1 MVVSSSNRVVHK
13 ATLKFFTF
21 MNLLRRLTRI
31 APLRRSPIRVPL
43 ARKAPASI
51 RWSSTETEDD
61 SLDITYSYTPPKK
74 PANDS
79 DGAVLELDQATAE
92 AFQVASEDPNL
103 ANATI
108 EPVQL
113 YPNFLEFNSLY
124 DSYTTH
130 DTYVDGYKLRT
141 TLINDPPIFSAEPR
155 LQNRKKTKIEAVQGG
170 KRPGEEGA
178 LEDADE
184 VADEIQAKERRVTEY
199 DDPTSELYDEVD
211 DWIRQPPDP
220 DMLEKDHDPTE
231 SLPIDPRV
239 ANDLMRFPLIR
250 RRVVHQTGKGK
261 IASQYILMVVG
272 NGKGLVGFGEGKH
285 GRAQLALEQAFNEAC
300 KNMDYVDMFEGRTLW
315 HNLGTK
321 LGSTQILMRP
331 RPLGFGLRC
340 GPFMH
345 QVCKAAGIKDVS
357 GKVWGSRNG
366 MQIVKATCRV
376 LHGGHAPLA
385 LGDGTGGPGKRLE
398 SAFGMRGREAIQWER
413 GRKLHDDRL
422 W

>member
-1 MVVSSSNRVVHK
+1 MH
-13 ATLKFFTF
+13 
-21 MNLLRRLTRI
+21 LLLRLTRF
-31 APLRRSPIRVPL
+31 APLRRSPTPFPVARIVPTN
-43 ARKAPASI
+43 I

-61 SLDITYSYTPPKK
+61 SLNITYSYSPPKK

-92 AFQVASEDPNL
+92 AFEAASEGPNL
-103 ANATI
+103 AI

-130 DTYVDGYKLRT
+130 DTHVDGHKLRT
-141 TLINDPPIFSAEPR
+141 ILINDPPIFSTEPR
-155 LQNRKKTKIEAVQGG
+155 LQNRKKTKIQTVQEEKG
-170 KRPGEEGA
+170 PGEEGA
-178 LEDADE
+178 LVGADGG
-184 VADEIQAKERRVTEY
+184 AQAKERQVIEY

-231 SLPIDPRV
+231 SLPINSRL
-239 ANDLMRFPLIR
+239 ASDLMRFPLVR

-285 GRAQLALEQAFNEAC
+285 ERAQLALEQAFNEAC

-385 LGDGTGGPGKRLE
+385 LGDGVGGPGKRLE
-398 SAFGMRGREAIQWER
+398 SGIGMRGREAIQWER
-413 GRKLHDDRL
+413 GKKLHDDRL

>member
-1 MVVSSSNRVVHK
+1 MI
-13 ATLKFFTF
+13 
-21 MNLLRRLTRI
+21 LLPRLTRF
-31 APLRRSPIRVPL
+31 ASLGRSPIRVPL
-43 ARKAPASI
+43 ARIVPATSL
-51 RWSSTETEDD
+51 RWSSTEAEDD
-61 SLDITYSYTPPKK
+61 SLNVTYSYSPPKK
-74 PANDS
+74 PATDS
-79 DGAVLELDQATAE
+79 DGAILELDQATAE
-92 AFQVASEDPNL
+92 AIQAASEDPNV
-103 ANATI
+103 TI

-130 DTYVDGYKLRT
+130 DTYADGYKLRT
-141 TLINDPPIFSAEPR
+141 TLINDPPIFSTDPR
-155 LQNRKKTKIEAVQGG
+155 LQNRKKTKIETVEGE
-170 KRPGEEGA
+170 KEPGEEGL
-178 LEDADE
+178 LEGADE
-184 VADEIQAKERRVTEY
+184 GVGEVRAKERRVTES
-199 DDPTSELYDEVD
+199 DEPTSELYDEVD

-231 SLPIDPRV
+231 SLSIDPRV
-239 ANDLMRFPLIR
+239 AGDLMRFPLVR

-261 IASQYILMVVG
+261 VGSQYILMVVG

-285 GRAQLALEQAFNEAC
+285 ERAQLALEQAFNEAC

-315 HNLGTK
+315 HSLSTK

-398 SAFGMRGREAIQWER
+398 SGFGMRGRGAIQWER

>member
-1 MVVSSSNRVVHK
+1 
-13 ATLKFFTF
+13 
-21 MNLLRRLTRI
+21 MNLLPRLTRF
-31 APLRRSPIRVPL
+31 APLRHLPVRVPL
-43 ARKAPASI
+43 AGRAPTNV

-61 SLDITYSYTPPKK
+61 SLDITYSYSPPKK

-79 DGAVLELDQATAE
+79 DGAVLELDQETAK
-92 AFQVASEDPNL
+92 ALQAASEDPNL
-103 ANATI
+103 ANAPI

-124 DSYTTH
+124 DSYTAH
-130 DTYVDGYKLRT
+130 DTHVDGYKLRT
-141 TLINDPPIFSAEPR
+141 TLINDPPIFSSEPR
-155 LQNRKKTKIEAVQGG
+155 LQNRKKTRIETVEGE
-170 KRPGEEGA
+170 KEPGEEGA
-178 LEDADE
+178 LGD
-184 VADEIQAKERRVTEY
+184 VQAKDRQAIQS
-199 DDPTSELYDEVD
+199 DDPTSELYDEAD

-239 ANDLMRFPLIR
+239 AGDLMRFPLVR

-272 NGKGLVGFGEGKH
+272 NGNGLVGFGEGKH
-285 GRAQLALEQAFNEAC
+285 ERAQLALEQAFNEAC

-385 LGDGTGGPGKRLE
+385 LGDGIGGPGKRLE
-398 SAFGMRGREAIQWER
+398 SGFGMRGRDAIQWER
-413 GRKLHDDRL
+413 GRKLYDNRL

>member
-1 MVVSSSNRVVHK
+1 
-13 ATLKFFTF
+13 
-21 MNLLRRLTRI
+21 MNVLPRLTRF
-31 APLRRSPIRVPL
+31 APLRRSPTRVSV
-43 ARKAPASI
+43 AKIVPANI
-51 RWSSTETEDD
+51 RWSSTETDDD
-61 SLDITYSYTPPKK
+61 SLNVTYSYSPPKK
-74 PANDS
+74 QANDS
-79 DGAVLELDQATAE
+79 DGAVLELDQAAAE
-92 AFQVASEDPNL
+92 ALQAASEDPNL
-103 ANATI
+103 TV

-130 DTYVDGYKLRT
+130 DSYVDGHKLRT
-141 TLINDPPIFSAEPR
+141 TLINDPPIFSNEPW
-155 LQNRKKTKIEAVQGG
+155 LQNRKKTKIETVQEEEE
-170 KRPGEEGA
+170 PGEEGSLRRA
-178 LEDADE
+178 NKGADE
-184 VADEIQAKERRVTEY
+184 VQAKERQVIEY
-199 DDPTSELYDEVD
+199 EEPTSELYDEVD

-231 SLPIDPRV
+231 SLSINPRI
-239 ANDLMRFPLIR
+239 AADLMRFPLIR

-285 GRAQLALEQAFNEAC
+285 ERAQLALEQAFNEAC

-315 HNLGTK
+315 HNLDTK

-340 GPFMH
+340 GPYMH

-385 LGDGTGGPGKRLE
+385 LGDGIGGPGKRLE
-398 SAFGMRGREAIQWER
+398 SGIGMRGREAVQWER
-413 GRKLHDDRL
+413 GRKLYDDRL

>member
-1 MVVSSSNRVVHK
+1 
-13 ATLKFFTF
+13 
-21 MNLLRRLTRI
+21 MNLFPRLTRL
-31 APLRRSPIRVPL
+31 AALRRPPIPVPSV
-43 ARKAPASI
+43 RTAPTYI
-51 RWSSTETEDD
+51 RWSSTEVEDD
-61 SLDITYSYTPPKK
+61 SLDVTYSYSPPKK
-74 PANDS
+74 PASDS
-79 DGAVLELDQATAE
+79 DGAVLEVDQATAE
-92 AFQVASEDPNL
+92 ALKAASEDPNL
-103 ANATI
+103 ANATM

-130 DTYVDGYKLRT
+130 DTYVDGYKLGT
-141 TLINDPPIFSAEPR
+141 TLINDPPVFSTEPR
-155 LQNRKKTKIEAVQGG
+155 LQNRKKTKIEATQGE
-170 KRPGEEGA
+170 KEPGDGGA
-178 LEDADE
+178 LGGANEGVGE
-184 VADEIQAKERRVTEY
+184 VRGKERQITEF
-199 DDPTSELYDEVD
+199 DEPTTELHNEVD
-211 DWIRQPPDP
+211 EWIRQPPDP

-231 SLPIDPRV
+231 SLPINPRV
-239 ANDLMRFPLIR
+239 ADDLMRFPLVR

-285 GRAQLALEQAFNEAC
+285 ERAQLALEQAFNEAC

-315 HNLGTK
+315 SNLSTK

-376 LHGGHAPLA
+376 LHGGHAPLSF
-385 LGDGTGGPGKRLE
+385 GDGVGGPGKRLE
-398 SAFGMRGREAIQWER
+398 SGFGMRGREAIQWER

>member
-1 MVVSSSNRVVHK
+1 MHLVP
-13 ATLKFFTF
+13 
-21 MNLLRRLTRI
+21 RLTRF
-31 APLRRSPIRVPL
+31 APLRRSPTRVSV
-43 ARKAPASI
+43 ARVIPANI

-61 SLDITYSYTPPKK
+61 SLNVTYSYSPPKK
-74 PANDS
+74 PADDS

-92 AFQVASEDPNL
+92 AFQAASEDPNL
-103 ANATI
+103 EI
-108 EPVQL
+108 EPVQV

-124 DSYTTH
+124 DTYTTH

-141 TLINDPPIFSAEPR
+141 TLINDPPIFSTVPR
-155 LQNRKKTKIEAVQGG
+155 FQNRKKSKIEAVQEE
-170 KRPGEEGA
+170 KEPGEEGV
-178 LEDADE
+178 LGGVDKGVDE
-184 VADEIQAKERRVTEY
+184 RQAKERQVIEY
-199 DDPTSELYDEVD
+199 DEPTSELYDEVD

-220 DMLEKDHDPTE
+220 NMLEKDHDPTE
-231 SLPIDPRV
+231 SLSIDPRF
-239 ANDLMRFPLIR
+239 ADDLMRFPLVR

-261 IASQYILMVVG
+261 IASQYVLIVVG

-285 GRAQLALEQAFNEAC
+285 ERGQLALEQAFNEAC

-315 HNLGTK
+315 QNLGTK

-376 LHGGHAPLA
+376 LHGGHAPPA
-385 LGDGTGGPGKRLE
+385 LGDGIGGPGKRLE
-398 SAFGMRGREAIQWER
+398 SGFGMRGREVIQWER
-413 GRKLHDDRL
+413 GRKLHVDRL

>member
-1 MVVSSSNRVVHK
+1 MH
-13 ATLKFFTF
+13 
-21 MNLLRRLTRI
+21 LLPRLTRF
-31 APLRRSPIRVPL
+31 APLRQSPTRIPVARLVPVN
-43 ARKAPASI
+43 I
-51 RWSSTETEDD
+51 RWSSTGTEDD
-61 SLDITYSYTPPKK
+61 SQNVTYSYSPPKK

-92 AFQVASEDPNL
+92 ALQAASEDPSL
-103 ANATI
+103 AI

-130 DTYVDGYKLRT
+130 DAYAEGYKLRT
-141 TLINDPPIFSAEPR
+141 TLINDPPIFSTEPR
-155 LQNRKKTKIEAVQGG
+155 LQNRKKTKIEAVQDE
-170 KRPGEEGA
+170 REPGEEGTLWGA
-178 LEDADE
+178 DKGADE
-184 VADEIQAKERRVTEY
+184 RQAKERQVMEY

-211 DWIRQPPDP
+211 NWIRQPPDP

-231 SLPIDPRV
+231 SLSINPRF
-239 ANDLMRFPLIR
+239 ADDLMRFPLVR

-261 IASQYILMVVG
+261 IASQYVLMVVG

-285 GRAQLALEQAFNEAC
+285 ERGQLALEQAFNEAC

-385 LGDGTGGPGKRLE
+385 LGDGIGGPGKRLE
-398 SAFGMRGREAIQWER
+398 SGFGMRGRDAVQWER
-413 GRKLHDDRL
+413 GRKLHVDRL

>member
-1 MVVSSSNRVVHK
+1 
-13 ATLKFFTF
+13 
-21 MNLLRRLTRI
+21 MNLLPRLTRF
-31 APLRRSPIRVPL
+31 APLRGSTTRAPVARIVP
-43 ARKAPASI
+43 ANI

-61 SLDITYSYTPPKK
+61 SLNITHSYSPPKK

-92 AFQVASEDPNL
+92 ALQVASEDPNL
-103 ANATI
+103 AI

-130 DTYVDGYKLRT
+130 DTHVDGHKLRT
-141 TLINDPPIFSAEPR
+141 TLINDPPIFSSEPR
-155 LQNRKKTKIEAVQGG
+155 LQNRKKTKIETVQEEEG
-170 KRPGEEGA
+170 PGEGGA
-178 LEDADE
+178 LRGANKGVDE
-184 VADEIQAKERRVTEY
+184 MRAKERQVIEY

-239 ANDLMRFPLIR
+239 AGDLMRFPLVR

-261 IASQYILMVVG
+261 IASQYVLMVVG
-272 NGKGLVGFGEGKH
+272 NGRGLVGFGEGKH
-285 GRAQLALEQAFNEAC
+285 ERGQLALEQAFNEAC

-315 HNLGTK
+315 HNLNTK

-340 GPFMH
+340 GPYMH

-385 LGDGTGGPGKRLE
+385 LGDGIGGPGKRLE
-398 SAFGMRGREAIQWER
+398 SGIGMRGREAVQWER

>member
-1 MVVSSSNRVVHK
+1 MQ
-13 ATLKFFTF
+13 
-21 MNLLRRLTRI
+21 LLPRLTRF
-31 APLRRSPIRVPL
+31 APLRRSPIRVPV
-43 ARKAPASI
+43 AKIIPANI

-61 SLDITYSYTPPKK
+61 SLNITYSYSPPKK

-79 DGAVLELDQATAE
+79 DGAVLELDQTTAE
-92 AFQVASEDPNL
+92 ALQEASKDPNL
-103 ANATI
+103 AI
-108 EPVQL
+108 EPIQL

-124 DSYTTH
+124 DTYTTH
-130 DTYVDGYKLRT
+130 DTYVDGRKLRT
-141 TLINDPPIFSAEPR
+141 TLINDPPIFSTEPR
-155 LQNRKKTKIEAVQGG
+155 LQNWKKTKIETVQEE
-170 KRPGEEGA
+170 KEPGEGGA
-178 LEDADE
+178 LGGADE
-184 VADEIQAKERRVTEY
+184 RVGGMQAGERQVIESN
-199 DDPTSELYDEVD
+199 DPTSELYDEVD

-220 DMLEKDHDPTE
+220 NMLEKDHDPTE
-231 SLPIDPRV
+231 SLPIDPRI
-239 ANDLMRFPLIR
+239 AGDLMRFPLVR

-285 GRAQLALEQAFNEAC
+285 ERAQLALEQAFNEAC
-300 KNMDYVDMFEGRTLW
+300 KNMDYVNMFEGRTLW
-315 HNLGTK
+315 HNLSTK

-385 LGDGTGGPGKRLE
+385 LGDGIGGPGKRLE
-398 SAFGMRGREAIQWER
+398 SGFGMRGRETVQWER

>member
-1 MVVSSSNRVVHK
+1 MH
-13 ATLKFFTF
+13 
-21 MNLLRRLTRI
+21 LLPRLTRF
-31 APLRRSPIRVPL
+31 APLRQSPTRIPVARLVPVN
-43 ARKAPASI
+43 I
-51 RWSSTETEDD
+51 RWSSTGTEDD
-61 SLDITYSYTPPKK
+61 SQNVTYSYSPPKK

-92 AFQVASEDPNL
+92 ALQAASEDPSL
-103 ANATI
+103 AI

-130 DTYVDGYKLRT
+130 DAYAEGYKLRT
-141 TLINDPPIFSAEPR
+141 TLINDPPIFSTEPR
-155 LQNRKKTKIEAVQGG
+155 LQNRKKTKIEAAQDE
-170 KRPGEEGA
+170 KEPGEEGTLWGA
-178 LEDADE
+178 DKGADE
-184 VADEIQAKERRVTEY
+184 RQAKERQVMEY

-211 DWIRQPPDP
+211 NWIRQPPDP

-231 SLPIDPRV
+231 SLSINPRF
-239 ANDLMRFPLIR
+239 ADDLMRFPLVR

-261 IASQYILMVVG
+261 IASQYVLMVVG

-285 GRAQLALEQAFNEAC
+285 ERGQLALEQAFNEAC

-385 LGDGTGGPGKRLE
+385 LGDGIGGPGKRLE
-398 SAFGMRGREAIQWER
+398 SGFGMRGRDAVQWER
-413 GRKLHDDRL
+413 GRKLHVDRL